1 MSHWK
6 KRSRTEK
13 SVMIAGTLL
22 LAALFFASSIF
33 RDQAPASADETSP
46 LRHAPA
52 SIESAEPLA
61 GATDSPP
68 EEMPSEASP
77 TPKVATGAESSR
89 ASALPA
95 LRPPQT
101 PAPNDDASG
110 PPPSP
115 PSPPATVSAP
125 ARPSGLFRDFWL
137 WFGLGVN
144 FTSYTQSVPDMSE
157 VSFGRIK
164 APSQMVRAGF
174 FFDDRFG
181 LDLGFKNTPGQAE
194 SGSAITVRNG
204 SYEWKTMSAE
214 LLSRSATRETD
225 GAWLLRAGV
234 QHHEMPF
241 LIPLEANVLEIRGNS
256 LTAVSAGVEYR
267 KLTRGNIRIESQLRY
282 QHPVGGG
289 VSAGTTLKIKPRF
302 AFDGSVGAAV
312 EARPNVFL
320 GAYWYGQYHGYGFD
334 FADNGVSFSGRQN
347 LFFSNIDIRLGFE
360 F

>member
-1 MSHWK
+1 
-6 KRSRTEK
+6 
-13 SVMIAGTLL
+13 MIASTLL
-22 LAALFFASSIF
+22 LAALFFAGSIF
-33 RDQAPASADETSP
+33 RDRTSGSDDEAPP
-46 LRHAPA
+46 PRHAPA
-52 SIESAEPLA
+52 STGSPEPLA
-61 GATDSPP
+61 SATTASPP
-68 EEMPSEASP
+68 AEAPSEALP
-77 TPKVATGAESSR
+77 TSTIAGGAENSR
-89 ASALPA
+89 PSALPPPA
-95 LRPPQT
+95 TPQT
-101 PAPNDDASG
+101 TPLTGDSSG

-115 PSPPATVSAP
+115 LSPPPAISAP
-125 ARPSGLFRDFWL
+125 ARPSGLVRDFWL

-144 FTSYTQSVPDMSE
+144 FTSYTQSVPGMSE

-164 APSQMVRAGF
+164 TPSQMMRAGF

-194 SGSAITVRNG
+194 TGNTIAVRNG

-214 LLSRSATRETD
+214 LLSRSEA
-225 GAWLLRAGV
+225 GAGDSGGTWLLRAGV

-241 LIPLEANVLEIRGNS
+241 LIPLAANVLEIRSNS

-267 KLTRGNIRIESQLRY
+267 KLTRRNIRIESQLRY

-289 VSAGTTLKIKPRF
+289 VSAGTTLKMKPRF

-320 GAYWYGQYHGYGFD
+320 GVYWYGQYHDYGFD
-334 FADNGVSFSGRQN
+334 FADNGVSFSGKQS
-347 LFFSNIDIRLGFE
+347 LFFSNIDVRLGFE